1 MQPVPNVLL
10 SKAQRIGQGGL
21 AAKGLDC
28 QIECIHADRIQQL
41 FSADQQLWFADR
53 QPARSDGRMRER
65 KPTKKKTQ
73 RDAPR
78 SLEGAGNLGSRV
90 AYWREK
96 RGLSQIELSE
106 KISGLSQQALSA
118 LESRDSKTSEVAAQ
132 LADVLEISLYWLVS
146 GHGKPEPQDWPFPGI
161 ERSRF
166 DALSRDQQIE
176 IQGLVRERI
185 EKFEGGASGGWHTSD
200 DLFPPT
206 GTDK

>member
-10 SKAQRIGQGGL
+10 SKAQRISQGGL
-21 AAKGLDC
+21 AAQDLDC

-41 FSADQQLWFADR
+41 FCSDQQLWFADR
-53 QPARSDGRMRER
+53 QPARSDGWMREG
-65 KPTKKKTQ
+65 KPTKKKT
-73 RDAPR
+73 RREAPR
-78 SLEGAGNLGSRV
+78 SLDGVVNLGTRV

-96 RGLSQIELSE
+96 RGLSQIELAAR
-106 KISGLSQQALSA
+106 IPGLSQQALSN

-132 LADVLEISLYWLVS
+132 LADVLEISLAWLVS
-146 GHGKPEPQDWPFPGI
+146 GLGKPEPEDWPFPGI

-166 DALSRDQQIE
+166 DALTRDQQIE

-185 EKFEGGASGGWHTSD
+185 EKFEGDASGGGETND